1 MHDMIGSAGM
11 LRGWITMW
19 TTQSLWLLASLTLS
33 IGAAAVAE
41 HLIVARNRRK

>member
-19 TTQSLWLLASLTLS
+19 TTQSLWLLAALTVS
-33 IGAAAVAE
+33 IGAAVVAE
-41 HLIVARNRRK
+41 HLIAARNRRR